1 MRTSHILSA
10 IVLGSGLIAGGATI
24 APAMAQSAATQ
35 SSAQAQAE
43 LTLGQVY
50 DKLVAQG
57 FRDIDEI
64 ERERDRFE
72 VKATNAEGKRV
83 KLEVDAKSGE
93 ILDTRSKSDKRDRAS
108 GDTDRRATR
117 DGGVN

>member
-10 IVLGSGLIAGGATI
+10 VVLGTGFVAGAATF
-24 APAMAQSAATQ
+24 APAIAQSAAAQ
-35 SSAQAQAE
+35 STAQAQQG
-43 LTLGQVY
+43 LTMGQIY

-83 KLEVDAKSGE
+83 KLDVDATSGD
-93 ILDTRSKSDKRDRAS
+93 ILDTRTKSDKRDRAS
-108 GDTDRRATR
+108 GDTDRRTTR
-117 DGGVN
+117 DGGAN